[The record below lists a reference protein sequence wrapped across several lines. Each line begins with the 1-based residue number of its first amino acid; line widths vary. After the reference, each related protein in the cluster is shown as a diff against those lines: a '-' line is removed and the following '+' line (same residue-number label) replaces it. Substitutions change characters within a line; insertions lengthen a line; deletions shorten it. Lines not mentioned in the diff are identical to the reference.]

1 MAELVNE
8 VKFDFSGAAMLAG
21 HLQRAQRYSGLIS
34 KDMQDAMK
42 AARDSRQSLIQS
54 RIPGGLAGSGHPA
67 GVAGGSA
74 AGQFAAMAG
83 AAAGG
88 SAFFYRSTALANPAA
103 TQRFH
108 DALDDMAAVIGHQ
121 LVPAL
126 REMTHLV
133 RQFGDWLANH
143 PTASKAIGYGTIG
156 LTGLALAGTGF
167 SVGRSAYGG
176 IRAGMGLVGRAFGYG
191 GSAAGT
197 AGAMSR
203 GEQAAAAVQG
213 MRSEAELIEAARNA
227 RGRAATGEIG
237 AASEVAAAEGELK
250 AIQAAKAMPAVAR
263 ASRLSRI
270 GGLLGKASGPLAIGL
285 TALDIASSDTSTEA
299 ASKTGANLFGGI
311 FGDVGGV
318 GRAYERNVGPKTRG
332 ILDRPFFQFN
342 LGLEKIGL
350 KDKGSTKAEWV
361 ANHPEWAAAHPEEAA
376 AIAASSNTT
385 ATNTT
390 ELLQIARNNGN
401 GSDRGTNR

>member
-1 MAELVNE
+1 
-8 VKFDFSGAAMLAG
+8 
-21 HLQRAQRYSGLIS
+21 
-34 KDMQDAMK
+34 
-42 AARDSRQSLIQS
+42 
-54 RIPGGLAGSGHPA
+54 
-67 GVAGGSA
+67 
-74 AGQFAAMAG
+74 
-83 AAAGG
+83 
-88 SAFFYRSTALANPAA
+88 
-103 TQRFH
+103 
-108 DALDDMAAVIGHQ
+108 
-121 LVPAL
+121 
-126 REMTHLV
+126 
-133 RQFGDWLANH
+133 
-143 PTASKAIGYGTIG
+143 
-156 LTGLALAGTGF
+156 
-167 SVGRSAYGG
+167 
-176 IRAGMGLVGRAFGYG
+176 
-191 GSAAGT
+191 
-197 AGAMSR
+197 
-203 GEQAAAAVQG
+203 

-376 AIAASSNTT
+376 AIAAGSPKKPEASSFGAAARPAEYQDILGSIMSMRQSIIQGGRDPMEDLAASSNTT